1 MRLIGGNISDSPVK
15 EIGDGSA
22 FNVGGTVAA
31 PTLSTFGTGSSQGS
45 AISGMNNI
53 YPFQPRH
60 YCNIKWADNSFGHF
74 WIDRYTPWEIWYQHL
89 ETNADGTLASVGSAV
104 DVQAI
109 AFTTPSG
116 SARPYW
122 SALEVKKLSASRIT
136 IQYGRPGNPNQVQWA
151 TFDKNSDTLTQHGST
166 LTYNTRNNN
175 VNAYIGFGMVVVNS
189 TTVLGIFADQ
199 DTSTA
204 QSLHPVT
211 AAGTLAKGT
220 SVDTG
225 SIQSTQTWQSASQ
238 SMGWTDSSGVSWF
251 AGLGNWSATSA
262 AGANVN
268 MIKATVTPGSTPS
281 VVVNSTITGLTPY
294 QLACFTSTGDLGVGG
309 VGSQS
314 RYQVNRDDV
323 EVGRCI
329 WIAGTTVKSLVIFG
343 GGTNP
348 RIILREIYKFS
359 GNIANL
365 DSMYTL
371 LEVSYDEDTYWGKY
385 ILCNGADDDASVAY
399 IPFAFNWSSL
409 ELVQPVTGTD
419 DASNTNVT
427 PQSANRIRADLLG
440 SSTATNLLNISDE
453 AHDGVPSTMPVV
465 L

>member
-1 MRLIGGNISDSPVK
+1 
-15 EIGDGSA
+15 
-22 FNVGGTVAA
+22 
-31 PTLSTFGTGSSQGS
+31 
-45 AISGMNNI
+45 
-53 YPFQPRH
+53 
-60 YCNIKWADNSFGHF
+60 
-74 WIDRYTPWEIWYQHL
+74 
-89 ETNADGTLASVGSAV
+89 
-104 DVQAI
+104 
-109 AFTTPSG
+109 
-116 SARPYW
+116 
-122 SALEVKKLSASRIT
+122 
-136 IQYGRPGNPNQVQWA
+136 
-151 TFDKNSDTLTQHGST
+151 
-166 LTYNTRNNN
+166 
-175 VNAYIGFGMVVVNS
+175 
-189 TTVLGIFADQ
+189 
-199 DTSTA
+199 
-204 QSLHPVT
+204 
-211 AAGTLAKGT
+211 
-220 SVDTG
+220 
-225 SIQSTQTWQSASQ
+225 
-238 SMGWTDSSGVSWF
+238 
-251 AGLGNWSATSA
+251 
-262 AGANVN
+262 

-385 ILCNGADDDASVAY
+385 ILCNADLNAASYTAY
-399 IPFAFNWSSL
+399 IPFAFNWSTF
-409 ELVQPVTGTD
+409 ELVQPITGTD
-419 DASNTNVT
+419 DATNTNVT
-427 PQSANRIRADLLG
+427 PTSANRIVADYLG

-453 AHDGVPSTMPVV
+453 SADGVPSTMPVV